1 MELHSVDIEH
11 YKNLRNCHADFSNCG
26 RLAVLAGVNG
36 SGKSNFLEAV
46 ALVYH
51 MFIRKTLEIAIVDG
65 CRLLC
70 SVAGSDYDIFSKSDG
85 FEIKG
90 VEHTFNFTGK
100 GNLIVVYSGGFNRLI
115 ELGFAES
122 VNEPV
127 LFQNVF
133 LISSKSY
140 ELLLLAKVLFDG
152 RTGQS
157 AKSKLLD
164 LPRASKVRFSYK
176 AVGVDLN
183 DPPEDE
189 FDYFFRE
196 ILGRNG
202 NAREYN
208 EEISLDEFNQIMR
221 AANQNWDTIDANT
234 IYYVLTQL
242 ADGKYNNISNV
253 QIIFECSDGSEFTS
267 DALSEGEKWLA
278 MYDTIYTSLADDNTL
293 VLLDEPDA
301 YIHETKKRDFIR
313 FVEEHSKR
321 GIFTMLTTHS
331 PNIINAVRGQS
342 LYGFS
347 RNDDNAVTIKTF
359 TDISF
364 DDGLLDNRMSW
375 FSNRPILLLEGIS
388 DVKLISGAL
397 DFYADHFDEYK
408 EIKSKIDFELVTVGS
423 ADNMVEAYRVYR
435 TAFMGRRIFVALDHD
450 GKGNEVKVKLQK
462 NFNLLDISQ
471 NLSSS
476 CQDNALFL
484 IPRPVHF
491 PMTESNWV
499 MEDYLPPEY
508 IKEKVKEQVDNV
520 KWFGTVVNLQKVIK
534 AEIANRYVN
543 FTEREWRGFKPLIDF
558 LIKLAG

>member
-1 MELHSVDIEH
+1 MELYSVDIDH
-11 YKNLRNCHADFSNCG
+11 YKNLRDCHVDFSGCG

-36 SGKSNFLEAV
+36 VGKSNFLEAV

-51 MFIRKTLEIAIVDG
+51 RAIKNTPDVAFVDG

-70 SVAGSDYDIFSKSDG
+70 SVAGTDYDIVSKCDG
-85 FEIKG
+85 FEVKG
-90 VEHTFNFTGK
+90 IEHVFNYPDK
-100 GNLIVVYSGGFNRLI
+100 RNLIVVYSGEFNRLL
-115 ELGFAES
+115 ELGFVED
-122 VNEPV
+122 VDEPV

-133 LISSKSY
+133 LISPKRY

-152 RTGQS
+152 RTEQS
-157 AKSKLLD
+157 GKRKLFD
-164 LPRASKVRFSYK
+164 LPRATKVRFSYN
-176 AVGVDLN
+176 AVCVNLN
-183 DPPEDE
+183 EPPEDE

-202 NAREYN
+202 NVREYS
-208 EEISLDEFNQIMR
+208 EEMSLDEFNQIMR
-221 AANQNWDTIDANT
+221 AANSSWDTIDANT

-242 ADGKYNNISNV
+242 ADDKNNNISNV
-253 QIIFECSDGSEFTS
+253 QIVFECADGKEFTS
-267 DALSEGEKWLA
+267 DDLSEGEKWLA
-278 MYDTIYTSLADDNTL
+278 MYDTIYTSLTDDNTL

-301 YIHETKKRDFIR
+301 YIHETKKRDFVR
-313 FVEEHSKR
+313 FVEEHSRR
-321 GIFTMLTTHS
+321 GVFTMLTTHS
-331 PNIINAVRGQS
+331 PNIINAVSGKS

-347 RNDDNAVTIKTF
+347 RNVDNVVTIKTF
-359 TDISF
+359 TDTSF
-364 DDGLLDNRMSW
+364 YDGLLDNRMSW
-375 FSNRPILLLEGIS
+375 FSNKPILLLEGIS
-388 DVKLISGAL
+388 DVKLITGAL

-476 CQDNALFL
+476 CQENALFL